1 MQFWEKFSS
10 LKEAFDYLDENID
23 STGKNLPTI
32 NINSIEKHNFIFK
45 LKSTIYLLKQDRFF
59 FKTLIKKPLFYI
71 YKILRSFLKSKSYI
85 ENNNIFLFN
94 LKNLKSIDK
103 YIQDKSYQ
111 IIWGFSYC
119 QKPVNCPKKRF
130 SSECIYDVNNP
141 VCKNCYICKCAN
153 LIHKDDKFLVIP
165 DVKYI
170 GKELIKIHNDNK
182 KICFVISSCDLSI
195 KMNSDFA
202 NMLNIKGMGIKLS
215 GRTCVNFKSFLYAEK
230 GIKSAMTD
238 LTSDLKKVL
247 TDLIK
252 ARLVSKI

>member
-94 LKNLKSIDK
+94 LKN
-103 YIQDKSYQ
+103 
-111 IIWGFSYC
+111 
-119 QKPVNCPKKRF
+119 
-130 SSECIYDVNNP
+130 
-141 VCKNCYICKCAN
+141 
-153 LIHKDDKFLVIP
+153 
-165 DVKYI
+165 
-170 GKELIKIHNDNK
+170 
-182 KICFVISSCDLSI
+182 
-195 KMNSDFA
+195 
-202 NMLNIKGMGIKLS
+202 
-215 GRTCVNFKSFLYAEK
+215 
-230 GIKSAMTD
+230 
-238 LTSDLKKVL
+238 
-247 TDLIK
+247 
-252 ARLVSKI
+252 